1 MVSIGIWYIA
11 VGNVGELGEGTERE
25 GFEPNK
31 SLHSSSNA
39 TPWTARPTNNGA
51 NLVAGARKAAYS
63 KPNNIGFPIPIYL
76 SMWGSL
82 PLDMQYSWVYPRI
95 HLGINSSKRSTNIL
109 GRLWHCTPFGSVPSG
124 GEGAWIGI
132 KRGGARSSNCMQKKV
147 QGSIYSILRQ
157 TITWTIHRTHE
168 LD

>member
-63 KPNNIGFPIPIYL
+63 KPNKIGFPIPIYL

-82 PLDMQYSWVYPRI
+82 PLAMQFSPR
-95 HLGINSSKRSTNIL
+95 LSPNPPR
-109 GRLWHCTPFGSVPSG
+109 HCTPFVSVPSG
-124 GEGAWIGI
+124 GGAWIRI
-132 KRGGARSSNCMQKKV
+132 KGRGARSSNCLQKKV
-147 QGSIYSILRQ
+147 QGSIYSILRS
-157 TITWTIHRTHE
+157 TVMWTIHT
-168 LD
+168 